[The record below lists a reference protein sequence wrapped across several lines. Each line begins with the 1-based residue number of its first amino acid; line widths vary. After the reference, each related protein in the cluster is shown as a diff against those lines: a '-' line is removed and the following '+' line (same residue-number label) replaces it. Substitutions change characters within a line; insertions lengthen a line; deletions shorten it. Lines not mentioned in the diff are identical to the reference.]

1 MYHEIDS
8 LFTLFKHRYQS
19 SFLTS
24 RWKVLIQPNRTVQ
37 HNLRWKGA
45 EKMPSIAKKPLI
57 WKNYKRHYLISNQK
71 LASTQ
76 IYGSAFPDTIR
87 NVQNWTYESDFLK
100 IIDCFIDCHDDV
112 NSDYISFVI
121 KLINCLTMFT

>member
-1 MYHEIDS
+1 
-8 LFTLFKHRYQS
+8 
-19 SFLTS
+19 
-24 RWKVLIQPNRTVQ
+24 
-37 HNLRWKGA
+37 
-45 EKMPSIAKKPLI
+45 MPSIAKKPLI

-76 IYGSAFPDTIR
+76 IYGSAFPDTFP
-87 NVQNWTYESDFLK
+87 EMK